1 MKSINKRLKIIIETL
16 MDSNLVWQ
24 VLCFVGFSF
33 LVWGS
38 LSIGIEHFLLSSSGK
53 LIRLHGLAIMVVTIL
68 TILSLGYF
76 LFRTSTIW
84 LLCYVSIPV
93 GLLVSL
99 LELMNASAIAETANL
114 EITLINI
121 LLPFFI
127 AGLLCAL
134 AFFLMRENED
144 SNDKKYVSQV
154 KIWSFLIISSAL
166 PFSFF
171 LVGHSNLNLV
181 NLFNGNGLIILNGCI
196 LMSLVRQRRNTG
208 KSIIDFGL
216 VEYSSVFLDGGKVA
230 AYMGAGVIA
239 LWYISINR
247 AENMEWLIGGILA
260 LGSQA
265 IFFGTLGYLCGIL
278 LASITGNADSQKYL
292 RLDAWHLA
300 EAFGFLILC
309 LFSAQSVF
317 DMNL

>member
-1 MKSINKRLKIIIETL
+1 MKSINKRLKILSATL
-16 MDSNLVWQ
+16 MDSNLVWR
-24 VLCFVGFSF
+24 VLFFVGFSF
-33 LVWGS
+33 LLWGS
-38 LSIGIEHFLLSSSGK
+38 LGIGIDHFLLGSSGN
-53 LIRLHGLAIMVVTIL
+53 LIRLHGLVIMVFTIL
-68 TILSLGYF
+68 IILSLGYF
-76 LFRTSTIW
+76 LFQTSIIW

-99 LELMNASAIAETANL
+99 LELMNASKIADMTAV

-154 KIWSFLIISSAL
+154 KIWSFLIVSSAL
-166 PFSFF
+166 PFSFL
-171 LVGHSNLNLV
+171 LVGNSALNFFD
-181 NLFNGNGLIILNGCI
+181 FNHQAYMILLGCL

-208 KSIIDFGL
+208 KSVIHFGL
-216 VEYSSVFLDGGKVA
+216 VECSSVFLDGGKVA
-230 AYMGAGVIA
+230 AYVGAGVIA

>member
-1 MKSINKRLKIIIETL
+1 MKSINKRLKILSATL
-16 MDSNLVWQ
+16 MDSNLVWR
-24 VLCFVGFSF
+24 VLFFVGFSF
-33 LVWGS
+33 LLWGS
-38 LSIGIEHFLLSSSGK
+38 LGIGIDNFLLGSSGN
-53 LIRLHGLAIMVVTIL
+53 LIRLHGLVIMVFTIL
-68 TILSLGYF
+68 IILSLGYF
-76 LFRTSTIW
+76 LFQTSIIW

-99 LELMNASAIAETANL
+99 LELMNASKIADMTAV

-154 KIWSFLIISSAL
+154 KIWSFLIVSSAL
-166 PFSFF
+166 PFSFL
-171 LVGHSNLNLV
+171 LVGNSALNFFD
-181 NLFNGNGLIILNGCI
+181 FNHQAYMILLGCL

-208 KSIIDFGL
+208 KSVIDFGL

-230 AYMGAGVIA
+230 AYVGAGVIA

-247 AENMEWLIGGILA
+247 AENMEWLIGGILS
-260 LGSQA
+260 LGSQT

>member
-1 MKSINKRLKIIIETL
+1 NHQAYMIL
-16 MDSNLVWQ
+16 M
-24 VLCFVGFSF
+24 
-33 LVWGS
+33 
-38 LSIGIEHFLLSSSGK
+38 
-53 LIRLHGLAIMVVTIL
+53 
-68 TILSLGYF
+68 
-76 LFRTSTIW
+76 
-84 LLCYVSIPV
+84 
-93 GLLVSL
+93 
-99 LELMNASAIAETANL
+99 
-114 EITLINI
+114 
-121 LLPFFI
+121 
-127 AGLLCAL
+127 
-134 AFFLMRENED
+134 
-144 SNDKKYVSQV
+144 
-154 KIWSFLIISSAL
+154 
-166 PFSFF
+166 
-171 LVGHSNLNLV
+171 
-181 NLFNGNGLIILNGCI
+181 GCI

-208 KSIIDFGL
+208 KSVIHFGL

-260 LGSQA
+260 LGSQT

>member
-1 MKSINKRLKIIIETL
+1 MKSINKHLKILSATL
-16 MDSNLVWQ
+16 MDSNLVWR
-24 VLCFVGFSF
+24 VLFFVGFSF
-33 LVWGS
+33 LLWGS
-38 LSIGIEHFLLSSSGK
+38 LGIGIDHFLLGSSGN
-53 LIRLHGLAIMVVTIL
+53 LIRLHGLVIMVFTIL
-68 TILSLGYF
+68 IILSLGYF
-76 LFRTSTIW
+76 LFQVNIIW

-99 LELMNASAIAETANL
+99 LELMNASKIADMTAV

-154 KIWSFLIISSAL
+154 KIWSFLIVSSAL
-166 PFSFF
+166 PFSFL
-171 LVGHSNLNLV
+171 LVGNSALNSFD
-181 NLFNGNGLIILNGCI
+181 FNHQAYMILLGCL

-208 KSIIDFGL
+208 KSVIHFGL

-230 AYMGAGVIA
+230 AYVGAGVIA

-265 IFFGTLGYLCGIL
+265 IFFGTIGYLWGIL
-278 LASITGNADSQKYL
+278 LASITGNADSQRYL